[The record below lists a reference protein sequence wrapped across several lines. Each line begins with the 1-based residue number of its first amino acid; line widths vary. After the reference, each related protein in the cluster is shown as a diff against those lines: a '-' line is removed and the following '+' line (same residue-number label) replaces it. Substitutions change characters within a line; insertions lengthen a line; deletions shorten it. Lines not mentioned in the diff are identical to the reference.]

1 MRIGKCL
8 YNSNLSLILAC
19 LGTSEH
25 HALATCRTL
34 AQENTIKWMNGF
46 VQRGKMMHISLQQ
59 AVPCMWL
66 WLLLTHWRGGRVS

>member
-46 VQRGKMMHISLQQ
+46 VQRGRMMHISL
-59 AVPCMWL
+59 
-66 WLLLTHWRGGRVS
+66 